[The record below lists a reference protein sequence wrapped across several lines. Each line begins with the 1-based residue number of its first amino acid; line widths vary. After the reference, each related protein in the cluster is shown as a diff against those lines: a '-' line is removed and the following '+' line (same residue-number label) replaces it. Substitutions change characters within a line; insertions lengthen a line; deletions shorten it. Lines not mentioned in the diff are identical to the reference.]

1 MIMPM
6 RLAMMLV
13 MLGDGTLGRSCRI
26 SKMMDMMRT

>member
-6 RLAMMLV
+6 RLVMMLV
-13 MLGDGTLGRSCRI
+13 DGTLGRSRRV